1 VERSGGDNQPTAIGM
16 FRGHFQHTVDDKGR
30 VAIPACFR
38 GVLSG
43 LQEDRLVVTKFRIRG
58 RPCLDA
64 YPPSAWREL
73 EGRILGKGRF
83 DPVVLQFRRAYV
95 SAAQECPLDPQGRI
109 LVPPTLREHAGLER
123 EVMLAGDIN
132 IFRIWDLETWR
143 KTAQEDEQIFD
154 DPQLMKDLGL

>member
-1 VERSGGDNQPTAIGM
+1 M

-64 YPPSAWREL
+64 YPLSAWRQL
-73 EGRILGKGRF
+73 EAKILSKNRF
-83 DPVVLQFRRAYV
+83 DPVVRQFRSAYV
-95 SAAQECPLDPQGRI
+95 SAAQECLLDPQGRI
-109 LVPPTLREHAGLER
+109 LVPPTLREHAELKR
-123 EVMLAGDIN
+123 DVMFAGEIDIV
-132 IFRIWDLETWR
+132 RIWDLDTW
-143 KTAQEDEQIFD
+143 KQTAREDEEIFD
-154 DPQLMKDLGL
+154 NPQLLKDMEL